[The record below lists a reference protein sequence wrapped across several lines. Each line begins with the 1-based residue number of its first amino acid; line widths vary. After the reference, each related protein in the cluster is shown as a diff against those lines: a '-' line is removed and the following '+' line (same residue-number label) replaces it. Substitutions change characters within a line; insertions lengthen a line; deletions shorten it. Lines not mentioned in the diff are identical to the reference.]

1 MNVHKNFPF
10 FPCSILAGGVSAY
23 TSQAIGG
30 VMATGSVS
38 TQQISYGGQPIG
50 NDRYI
55 LTNPSSQAQ
64 YDRVYVSGLSG

>member
-1 MNVHKNFPF
+1 M
-10 FPCSILAGGVSAY
+10 SAY
-23 TSQAIGG
+23 TSQAVGG

-38 TQQISYGGQPIG
+38 SQQVTYGGQPVG

-55 LTNPSSQAQ
+55 LANPTAQAQ